1 MGEEG
6 GLHRPLRGEFQ
17 VSDGLYENSLNK
29 TEFSDKPLKTVT
41 MTFFFFFTITKNTW
55 KIPLVKPGKMN

>member
-1 MGEEG
+1 MVGEEG

-29 TEFSDKPLKTVT
+29 TEFSDKPLKTVPSASD
-41 MTFFFFFTITKNTW
+41 FFFFYFH
-55 KIPLVKPGKMN
+55 

>member
-6 GLHRPLRGEFQ
+6 GLYRPLRGEFQ

-41 MTFFFFFTITKNTW
+41 MTFFFFFYYH
-55 KIPLVKPGKMN
+55 